1 MNTAWV
7 AALLLLAQAKDEAP
21 KIDEIKVS
29 EAIRR
34 GIDWLKPRGVGDGR
48 ESPHELVLL
57 TMIHG
62 GLKKSDP
69 RFKELFEQMLA
80 LEPEFTYRTALR
92 AMVLEDVQR
101 VKHQAEIHKC
111 AQFLVDN
118 QAPNGQ
124 WSYGTKT
131 TYTQVVPTPKDPVAS
146 GGPKVVGFGDP
157 EPGVKPKVLQKVPV
171 KKGRDIGGG
180 GDNSNSQYAALGL
193 RACHDAGIVLPVEVV
208 KLAQKWWREQQAE
221 PDAKDGGYGGAGW
234 GYGGKDAKVWGSMT
248 VGATGSLAICDYI
261 LGENWKAD
269 KACRMGAEW
278 IGFNFKVEDNPKHDN
293 PGAWH
298 YYYLYGLERAGV
310 LYDSPKFG
318 KWDWYAYGAK
328 YLLEQQKP
336 EGHWGDLNNTCFA
349 ILFLKR
355 ATRPL
360 VASEGRRKP

>member
-1 MNTAWV
+1 MHMFIL
-7 AALLLLAQAKDEAP
+7 AAILAQEAP

-34 GIDWLKPRGVGDGR
+34 GIDWLKPQGVVNDGGNGTL
-48 ESPHELVLL
+48 ELVLL
-57 TMIHG
+57 TLLHG
-62 GLKKSDP
+62 GVKKNDP
-69 RFKELFEQMLA
+69 RVKELLEQMLA
-80 LEPEFTYRTALR
+80 KEPEFTYRTALR
-92 AMVLEDVQR
+92 AMVLEELQR

-111 AQFLVDN
+111 AQFLLDN
-118 QAPNGQ
+118 QTAQGI

-146 GGPKVVGFGDP
+146 GGPKVVGFGEP

-171 KKGRDIGGG
+171 KKNREMPGG

-193 RACHDAGIVLPVEVV
+193 RACHDAGIVLPVEAVR
-208 KLAQKWWREQQAE
+208 LSQKWWRDQQSD

-234 GYGGKDAKVWGSMT
+234 GYGGKSAAAWGSMT

-261 LGENWKAD
+261 LGENWKGD

-278 IGFNFKVEDNPKHDN
+278 IGFHFKVEDNPKHEN

-310 LYDSPKFG
+310 LYDTPKFG

-328 YLLEQQKP
+328 FLLEQQKP
-336 EGHWGDLNNTCFA
+336 EGHWGDLTNTCFA